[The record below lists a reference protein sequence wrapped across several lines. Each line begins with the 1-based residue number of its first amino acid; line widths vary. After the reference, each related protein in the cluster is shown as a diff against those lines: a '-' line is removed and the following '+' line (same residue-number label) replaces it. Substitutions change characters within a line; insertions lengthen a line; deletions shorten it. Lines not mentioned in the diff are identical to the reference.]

1 MEQITNHSVLT
12 PLAMPLSGQAWILMR
27 NESQAGCF
35 VNFLNK
41 NVHLVESKEIIEDA
55 NISLFPVGVGLRCPD
70 TRRVGSLLPA
80 MRIASTTWRE
90 CTPMAFAVAG
100 VESFCLKIWDF
111 QLLEGKNVAGQQI
124 VLENE
129 KLARSFEFVPEK

>member
-1 MEQITNHSVLT
+1 
-12 PLAMPLSGQAWILMR
+12 
-27 NESQAGCF
+27 
-35 VNFLNK
+35 
-41 NVHLVESKEIIEDA
+41 
-55 NISLFPVGVGLRCPD
+55 
-70 TRRVGSLLPA
+70 
-80 MRIASTTWRE
+80 
-90 CTPMAFAVAG
+90 MAFAVAG